1 MYYTSAYMKR
11 LQAETAAK
19 LAKDE
24 LASAE
29 QSRAV
34 TKAARERLTPLKS
47 RVARL
52 LEDIPLE
59 LQRMRPTC
67 AQGHGRR
74 VRRRCALGYA
84 ATAVGALTATSMRAF
99 QAQGI
104 NSSILAMGWSGKVAS
119 TLASQARG
127 STSLSL
133 QVVTSE

>member
-59 LQRMRPTC
+59 LQLE
-67 AQGHGRR
+67 G
-74 VRRRCALGYA
+74 
-84 ATAVGALTATSMRAF
+84 
-99 QAQGI
+99 
-104 NSSILAMGWSGKVAS
+104 
-119 TLASQARG
+119 
-127 STSLSL
+127 LSL
-133 QVVTSE
+133 QTLQAALRGRQGGNAHAGEIGQALRRLGFVRKRRWRGDDQGFRAVWRRAADGTS